1 MFRFARY
8 CRLLNSW
15 DLEPEE
21 AKRYQARA
29 QRWLAAIGAM
39 LGLVSLA
46 DGPDLFTAAMT
57 LALSL
62 SALALVRVLL
72 RGMFGPSWPKRLM
85 GERMPPPETD
95 QDTPPESN
103 TLTEG

>member
-1 MFRFARY
+1 MILSRLITLGFLGSIFAMFRFARY

-39 LGLVSLA
+39 LGLV
-46 DGPDLFTAAMT
+46 
-57 LALSL
+57 ALSVI
-62 SALALVRVLL
+62 AGAIIR
-72 RGMFGPSWPKRLM
+72 
-85 GERMPPPETD
+85 
-95 QDTPPESN
+95 
-103 TLTEG
+103 